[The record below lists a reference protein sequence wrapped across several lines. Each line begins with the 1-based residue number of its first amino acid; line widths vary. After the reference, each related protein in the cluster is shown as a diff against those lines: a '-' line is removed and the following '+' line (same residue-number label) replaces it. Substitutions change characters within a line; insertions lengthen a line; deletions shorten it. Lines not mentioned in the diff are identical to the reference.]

1 MFVKR
6 IKINNFKSVYGEKVF
21 DFERLTG
28 ITNLSGAVGAGK
40 TTICEAIIYGLYG
53 AVDGQTIPSLVSWG
67 EKTMS
72 VTLSLRSKGYDIDII
87 RNNAKQVEV
96 FINGELL
103 TFSNKKNAQQILESD
118 YYDVPK
124 SVVTKLYLLTFNNFD
139 KSICKMSAGKLRE
152 FVDDIFNIRIFT
164 EYKDIFA
171 KERTELRSRI
181 NSITASVSVLNGER
195 TGIKKQIDGVIEAS
209 TGEINALNDK
219 IKALNDDLTDINKE
233 ILNVSDNI
241 NLIRGAQNRS
251 MLSADKGLTVL
262 NQTLNNIVSIYKEYN
277 KKYNNLKSGICP
289 TCGAKIPPQELSL
302 ITDKLSD
309 LGSKGKDARDAV
321 KAAQDAKAALNQ
333 DYIKKLNAEQERLN
347 GYKQQ
352 KTVINNNILV
362 TKNELRIKSKQGSRL
377 VLEHRLETVKQKV
390 SELNTQLAELEQKY
404 EDIDK
409 LYNLFYSEL
418 RVKFLRNV
426 IPVINSNIDNY
437 LQLLGMP
444 FNSNMN
450 SDFTLNLFN
459 SGNEFV
465 SYNNLSTGQKKTVD
479 VILILSLINTFSQSE
494 FNILFLDELF
504 SNMDRE
510 SRDNLLSLIY
520 NLFNSS
526 SVFVVSHDGFDNS
539 LVSTKISISNVAGK
553 SIYNIIS

>member
-251 MLSADKGLTVL
+251 MLSADKGLTAL

-309 LGSKGKDARDAV
+309 LGSNGKDARDAV

-390 SELNTQLAELEQKY
+390 SELNTQLAALEQKY

-418 RVKFLRNV
+418 RVKFLSNV

>member
-195 TGIKKQIDGVIEAS
+195 DGIKKQIDGVIEAS

-251 MLSADKGLTVL
+251 MLSADKGLTAL

-309 LGSKGKDARDAV
+309 LGSNGKDARDAV

-390 SELNTQLAELEQKY
+390 SELNTQLAALEQKY

-418 RVKFLRNV
+418 RVKFLSNV

>member
-195 TGIKKQIDGVIEAS
+195 DGIKKQIDGVIEAS

-251 MLSADKGLTVL
+251 MLSADKGLTAL

-289 TCGAKIPPQELSL
+289 TCGAKIQPQELSL

-309 LGSKGKDARDAV
+309 LGSNGKDARDAV

-347 GYKQQ
+347 GYKKQ

-362 TKNELRIKSKQGSRL
+362 TKNELRIKNKQGSRL

-390 SELNTQLAELEQKY
+390 SELNTQLAALEQKY

-418 RVKFLRNV
+418 RVKFLSNV

>member
-6 IKINNFKSVYGEKVF
+6 IKINNFKSVYGEQVF

-28 ITNLSGAVGAGK
+28 ITNLSGAIGAGK

-53 AVDGQTIPSLVSWG
+53 AVDSQTIPSLVSWG

-87 RNNAKQVEV
+87 RNNTKQVEV

-152 FVDDIFNIRIFT
+152 FVDDIFNIGIFT

-181 NSITASVSVLNGER
+181 NSITASVSALNGER
-195 TGIKKQIDGVIEAS
+195 DGIKKQIDCVIETS

-219 IKALNDDLTDINKE
+219 INALNEDLTDINKE

-241 NLIRGAQNRS
+241 NLIKCDQNRS
-251 MLSADKGLTVL
+251 LLNADNGLTAL

-289 TCGAKIPPQELSL
+289 TCGTKIPPQELSL

-309 LGSKGKDARDAV
+309 LGSQGKGAREAV
-321 KAAQDAKAALNQ
+321 KAAQDAKEAINT
-333 DYIKKLNAEQERLN
+333 DYIKKLNTEQERLN

-352 KTVINNNILV
+352 KTVINNNILL
-362 TKNELRIKSKQGSRL
+362 TKNELRIKSKQCSRL
-377 VLEHRLETVKQKV
+377 VLEQRLETVKHKV
-390 SELNTQLAELEQKY
+390 SGLNAQLAELERKY

-418 RVKFLRNV
+418 RGKFLGNI

-437 LQLLGMP
+437 LRLLGMA
-444 FNSNMN
+444 FSSNLN

-520 NLFNSS
+520 NMFNSS

-539 LVSTKISISNVAGK
+539 LVSAKISISNVDGK